1 MVTRIRSG
9 GPHHGQPVLHDGA
22 PLDPSHAVGIL
33 LHGRG
38 GSAEDI
44 LGLVQHLRGEHVTW
58 LAPQAAGHT
67 WYPNRFIAPLASN
80 EPFLTSGLGAVGDLI
95 AQVTAAGV
103 PERRILL
110 GGFSQGACL
119 ALEFVLRNPAR
130 YGGVAGLSGG
140 LIGPPGTVWS
150 TRGSLDGTPVF
161 LGCSDVDDHI
171 PKERVLE
178 SAAALRQIGGVV
190 TDILYPGMGHT
201 VNQDELKHVQALL
214 DGLPGVV

>member
-9 GPHHGQPVLHDGA
+9 GPHHGQPVLHYGA
-22 PLDPSHAVGIL
+22 PLDARHAVGIL

-38 GSAEDI
+38 GSADDI
-44 LGLVQHLRGEHVTW
+44 LDFAHHLRGSHMAW

-67 WYPNRFIAPLASN
+67 WYPNRFVAPIASN
-80 EPFLTSGLGAVGDLI
+80 EPFLTSGLDAVADLV
-95 AQVTAAGV
+95 AQVMAAGIA
-103 PERRILL
+103 PGRILI

-119 ALEFVLRNPAR
+119 ALEFALRNPAR

-140 LIGPPGTVWS
+140 LIGPPGTVWPS
-150 TRGSLDGTPVF
+150 HGSLDGTPVF

-171 PKERVLE
+171 PKERVME
-178 SAAALRQIGGVV
+178 SAAVLRRLGGVV

-201 VNQDELKHVQALL
+201 VNQDELAHVQDLV
-214 DGLPGVV
+214 DGLAGVV